1 MSVVVGC
8 SALAAGVNVRIEA
21 GVKIPTANSTI
32 MRTTIYFL
40 RKHYVGGK
48 KAPHFF
54 KSPMK
59 APHYSH
65 FLFVFSSILRLFLTS
80 LLLCHFDEAK
90 TNNKMF
96 PNCETTKDFN
106 LKLIQELW
114 FSLLTDD
121 PPFLHH
127 HHQFNHHF
135 FSATHLHSSA
145 CLEAT
150 CSHLDTSSDTSPG
163 R

>member
-1 MSVVVGC
+1 M
-8 SALAAGVNVRIEA
+8 RIEA

-135 FSATHLHSSA
+135 FPATHLHSSA

-150 CSHLDTSSDTSPG
+150 CSHLGTSSDTSPG